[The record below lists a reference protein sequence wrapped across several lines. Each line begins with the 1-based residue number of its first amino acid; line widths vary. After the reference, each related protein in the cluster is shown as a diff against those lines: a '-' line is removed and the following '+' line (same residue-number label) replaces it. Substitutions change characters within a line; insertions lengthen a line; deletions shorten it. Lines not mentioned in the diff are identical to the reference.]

1 MTHQLCKHAE
11 YVERPRT
18 HVDDD
23 RTEDTNTTVGDVH
36 EHGEEE
42 VAVCPWVDEGLSDLI
57 PLPLVVSDTLGV
69 GLDSV
74 DGDGLLSIT
83 QPAHT
88 KDIPSDWKRKRGTE
102 SDSRQLRVWKDEPVQ
117 DASDECK
124 EAELRRKV
132 SSYVCGRCMRL
143 QGLTRMYS
151 TLQEAMA
158 GLTRPERP

>member
-57 PLPLVVSDTLGV
+57 PLPLVVSDSLGV

-88 KDIPSDWKRKRGTE
+88 N
-102 SDSRQLRVWKDEPVQ
+102 
-117 DASDECK
+117 
-124 EAELRRKV
+124 V
-132 SSYVCGRCMRL
+132 SSVSRVIVGMSRTHVNCESGRMNQYKTPVMNVRRPNCARKSA
-143 QGLTRMYS
+143 RMF
-151 TLQEAMA
+151 AA
-158 GLTRPERP
+158 GV